1 MSVNLTN
8 TAIKLLGVF
17 PFEVSE
23 RLALLILCWRADE
36 NGETRMNKS
45 ELARQTGLSK
55 PTVLKTIQRLQM
67 MRLVSGKQLTV
78 GVSTLVRL
86 LAESEVE
93 KGQTALPFS
102 EEKGQTALP
111 FSEEKGQT
119 SLPFSE
125 EKGQTSLPSG
135 KTERLKGFTSEGQD
149 VLQKRSKGLPPYRQD
164 YKTKHT
170 PNACARAC
178 EGSSSVPGE
187 GAPTGDG
194 EASGRVRVVKAQT
207 TPSAAPLTIHFE
219 KTEVQDKASLG
230 LFLKEYPKR
239 AMNRMV
245 VCAEWAALEA
255 EGIPGKR
262 ILGAMREARMCKQW
276 CEDGG
281 RYIPRAEIFLRDRR
295 FEDFLSA
302 AAERGSVKSQAEREA
317 EEREAARR
325 LAAIDEIVSEEFF
338 PGEPIR
344 SVEDIRA
351 REAKRPEAEKIY
363 EERKR
368 AGTLKPVVLA
378 GEEQGDDDHV

>member
-93 KGQTALPFS
+93 KGQTA
-102 EEKGQTALP
+102 
-111 FSEEKGQT
+111 
-119 SLPFSE
+119 LPFSE

-239 AMNRMV
+239 AMNRLT

-255 EGIPGKR
+255 EGFAGKR
-262 ILGAMREARMCKQW
+262 LLAAMREARMSKQW
-276 CEDGG
+276 SEDGG
-281 RYIPRAEIFLRDRR
+281 RYVPRAEIFLHDRR
-295 FEDFLSA
+295 FEDFLPA

>member
-8 TAIKLLGVF
+8 TAIRLLGVF

-23 RLALLILCWRADE
+23 RLALIILCWRADE

-45 ELARQTGLSK
+45 ELARQTGLSR
-55 PTVLKTIQRLQM
+55 PTVRKTVSRLEM
-67 MRLVSGKQLTV
+67 MGLVSGPRLTI
-78 GVSTLVRL
+78 GVRALVKL
-86 LAESEVE
+86 LARSQMEN
-93 KGQTALPFS
+93 G
-102 EEKGQTALP
+102 
-111 FSEEKGQT
+111 
-119 SLPFSE
+119 
-125 EKGQTSLPSG
+125 LPSEGEEDG
-135 KTERLKGFTSEGQD
+135 KRFATFGDVAMENGLPSECKD
-149 VLQKRSKGLPPYRQD
+149 VCQKMEKGLPPYRQD
-164 YKTKHT
+164 YKTRS
-170 PNACARAC
+170 NACVR
-178 EGSSSVPGE
+178 EGSSVSGE

-194 EASGRVRVVKAQT
+194 QAESRVQVGQARPSSSLTVRVE
-207 TPSAAPLTIHFE
+207 AA
-219 KTEVQDKASLG
+219 EVVDKESLG

-239 AMNRMV
+239 AMNRLV
-245 VCAEWAALEA
+245 VCAEWAALES
-255 EGIPGKR
+255 EGFAGKR
-262 ILGAMREARMCKQW
+262 LLAAMREARMSKQW

-281 RYIPRAEIFLRDRR
+281 RYVPRAEIFLHDRR
-295 FEDFLSA
+295 FEDFLPA

-378 GEEQGDDDHV
+378 CEEQGDDDHV

>member
-8 TAIKLLGVF
+8 TAIRLLGVF

-23 RLALLILCWRADE
+23 RLALIILCWRADE

-45 ELARQTGLSK
+45 ELARQTGLSR
-55 PTVLKTIQRLQM
+55 PTVRKTVSRLEM
-67 MRLVSGKQLTV
+67 MGLVSGPRLTV
-78 GVSTLVRL
+78 GVRALVKL
-86 LAESEVE
+86 LARSQMENGLPSEVAE
-93 KGQTALPFS
+93 DGEQFS
-102 EEKGQTALP
+102 TFGDVAMEN
-111 FSEEKGQT
+111 
-119 SLPFSE
+119 
-125 EKGQTSLPSG
+125 SLPSEC
-135 KTERLKGFTSEGQD
+135 KD
-149 VLQKRSKGLPPYRQD
+149 VCQKMEKGLPPYRQD
-164 YKTKHT
+164 YKTHT
-170 PNACARAC
+170 NACVR
-178 EGSSSVPGE
+178 EGSSVSGE

-194 EASGRVRVVKAQT
+194 QAPAKKVTPA
-207 TPSAAPLTIHFE
+207 PSAAPLTIRVE
-219 KTEVQDKASLG
+219 AAEVQDKASLG

-239 AMNRMV
+239 AMNRLT

-255 EGIPGKR
+255 EGFTGR
-262 ILGAMREARMCKQW
+262 QLLGAMREARMSKQW
-276 CEDGG
+276 SEDGG
-281 RYIPRAEIFLRDRR
+281 RYVPRAEIFLHDRR
-295 FEDFLSA
+295 FEDFLPA

-317 EEREAARR
+317 AEREAARR

-378 GEEQGDDDHV
+378 CEEQGDDDHV